1 MKKKFLTLL
10 LAICLILPCA
20 FILSA
25 CGEKAKFNV
34 NINTFVGYTA
44 GSLKEGVEEIRLVNA
59 SNYNSN
65 VYTDFPVI
73 SKDIGKEVT
82 KFEVE
87 EGSKLILFMVLEP
100 GYEINNVKIK
110 PDGYNGTAIS
120 PEVFDNYDASGS
132 WVYAFNLTS
141 SLNKELWVV
150 FEGAPARR
158 MQTISLAQTN
168 AQYFDQL
175 KPGSGEDVDPA
186 SKVLENAR
194 LSLTS
199 KIGAHTQNCF
209 SNISITEFREKI
221 HSNETFEVPA
231 GSTLTL
237 KAYTGFE
244 DSDGNIR
251 IINLYQA
258 NIYDTLSYTQSFSSD
273 SSFLETVCYENET
286 ITFDWTKFTSESF
299 ISSIDFIIYIYENG
313 GNNTGKY
320 ISSVKASNGTVLL
333 DREDDFSVSF
343 KEYFNN
349 YNSGIK
355 IETPITKAEYTLL
368 ADSASELT
376 INYQTRYTVADAI
389 AQGIISVDNEENPNF
404 LTITITAVQPQDS
417 GLFFFEFVYYKDSL
431 QNNPNL
437 KQIELQVDIE
447 NGEEGPY
454 EIARYFQ
461 NDEADGT
468 IAALIETYDTTD
480 FDPNDCTNPISC
492 SGYYYKD
499 TTIRVVADVAFTTEK
514 TYGWENSGVY
524 ENKTFKLIINEVEIT
539 FAAVDIEPEEDYTHY
554 QWKIEGTAPTW
565 LVLSDAYNDYQSKID
580 FTIDT
585 EAFSEATGQDLA
597 LIKIDM

>member
-1 MKKKFLTLL
+1 MKKKFLTFL
-10 LAICLILPCA
+10 LAICLIIPCM
-20 FILSA
+20 FMLTA

-34 NINTFVGYTA
+34 NINIFTNGTQTE
-44 GSLKEGVEEIRLVNA
+44 LKDGVQEIRLVDA

-120 PEVFDNYDASGS
+120 PEVFNNYDASGS

-141 SLNKELWVV
+141 SLNKELWVI

-175 KPGSGEDVDPA
+175 KPGSGEDVVPT
-186 SKVLENAR
+186 SQVLENAQFT
-194 LSLTS
+194 LSS
-199 KIGAHTQNCF
+199 KIGANTQNYF
-209 SNISITEFREKI
+209 SNISTTELREKI
-221 HSNETFEVPA
+221 NSNETFEVPA
-231 GSTLTL
+231 GSTLIFNVASNYEL
-237 KAYTGFE
+237 SY
-244 DSDGNIR
+244 GNYAIL
-251 IINLYQA
+251 NLY
-258 NIYDTLSYTQSFSSD
+258 NSEIYGTLSYTQSFNAVSS
-273 SSFLETVCYENET
+273 SLETVCYENET

-313 GNNTGKY
+313 GNNTSKD

-333 DREDDFSVSF
+333 DREDDFSVTF

-368 ADSASELT
+368 IESASELT
-376 INYQTRYTVADAI
+376 INYQTRYTIADAI
-389 AQGIISVDNEENPNF
+389 TQGIISVDNEENPNF

-417 GLFFFEFVYYKDSL
+417 GIFFFEFVYSRDSL
-431 QNNPNL
+431 RNNQNL
-437 KQIELQVDIE
+437 KQIELQVDVE

-454 EIARYFQ
+454 EIAKYFSYYGDD
-461 NDEADGT
+461 NGSIAD
-468 IAALIETYDTTD
+468 LFYDN
-480 FDPNDCTNPISC
+480 FDNEDYSIPTNYN
-492 SGYYYKD
+492 GYYYKD
-499 TTIRVVADVAFTTEK
+499 TTIKVVADVAFTTEK
-514 TYGWENSGVY
+514 TYGWEYSGVF
-524 ENKTFKLIINEVEIT
+524 ENKTFKLIINEIEFTVSAT
-539 FAAVDIEPEEDYTHY
+539 DIYPEEENTFW
-554 QWKIEGTAPTW
+554 QWTIEGTTPTW
-565 LVLSDAYNDYQSKID
+565 LVVNYVHDRQTKLD
-580 FTIDT
+580 FKIDT
-585 EAFSEATGQDLA
+585 EAFKEATGQDLS

>member
-1 MKKKFLTLL
+1 MKKKFLTFL
-10 LAICLILPCA
+10 LAICLIIPCM
-20 FILSA
+20 FMLTA

-34 NINTFVGYTA
+34 NVNIFTNGTQTE
-44 GSLKEGVEEIRLVNA
+44 LKDGVEEIRLVNA

-141 SLNKELWVV
+141 SLNKELWVI

-175 KPGSGEDVDPA
+175 KPGSGEDVVPA
-186 SKVLENAR
+186 SQVLENAR

-221 HSNETFEVPA
+221 NSNETFEVPA
-231 GSTLTL
+231 GSTLIFNVASNYEL
-237 KAYTGFE
+237 SY
-244 DSDGNIR
+244 GNYAIL
-251 IINLYQA
+251 NLY
-258 NIYDTLSYTQSFSSD
+258 NSEIYGTLSYTQSFNAVSS
-273 SSFLETVCYENET
+273 SLETVCYENET

-313 GNNTGKY
+313 GNNTSKD

-333 DREDDFSVSF
+333 DREDDFSVTF
-343 KEYFNN
+343 REYFNN

-368 ADSASELT
+368 IDSASELT
-376 INYQTRYTVADAI
+376 INYQTRYTIADAI
-389 AQGIISVDNEENPNF
+389 TQGIISVDNEENPNF

-417 GLFFFEFVYYKDSL
+417 GIFFFEFVYSRDSL
-431 QNNPNL
+431 RNNQNL
-437 KQIELQVDIE
+437 KQIELQVDVE

-454 EIARYFQ
+454 EIAKYFSYYGDD
-461 NDEADGT
+461 NGSIVD
-468 IAALIETYDTTD
+468 LIYDN
-480 FDPNDCTNPISC
+480 FDNEDYSIPTNYN
-492 SGYYYKD
+492 GYYYKD
-499 TTIRVVADVAFTTEK
+499 TTIKVVADVAFTTEK
-514 TYGWENSGVY
+514 SYGWEYSGVY
-524 ENKTFKLIINEVEIT
+524 ENKTFKLIINEIEFTVSAT
-539 FAAVDIEPEEDYTHY
+539 DIYPEEENTFW
-554 QWKIEGTAPTW
+554 QWTIEGTTPTW
-565 LVLSDAYNDYQSKID
+565 LVVNYEHDRQTKLD

-585 EAFSEATGQDLA
+585 EAFKEATGQDLS

>member
-1 MKKKFLTLL
+1 MKKKFLTFL
-10 LAICLILPCA
+10 LAICLIIPCM
-20 FILSA
+20 FMLTA

-87 EGSKLILFMVLEP
+87 EGSKLILFMVLKP

-175 KPGSGEDVDPA
+175 KPGSGEDVFTA

-199 KIGAHTQNCF
+199 KIGAHTQNYF
-209 SNISITEFREKI
+209 SNISITELREKI
-221 HSNETFEVPA
+221 NSNETFEVPA
-231 GSTLTL
+231 GSTLIFNVASNYEL
-237 KAYTGFE
+237 SY
-244 DSDGNIR
+244 GNYAIL
-251 IINLYQA
+251 NLY
-258 NIYDTLSYTQSFSSD
+258 NSEIYGTLSYTQSFNAVSS
-273 SSFLETVCYENET
+273 SLETVCYENET

-313 GNNTGKY
+313 GNNTSKD

-333 DREDDFSVSF
+333 DREDDFSVTF

-355 IETPITKAEYTLL
+355 IEIPITKAEYTLL
-368 ADSASELT
+368 TDSASELT

-389 AQGIISVDNEENPNF
+389 TQGIISVDNEENPNF
-404 LTITITAVQPQDS
+404 LTITITAVEPRDS
-417 GLFFFEFVYYKDSL
+417 GLFFFEFIFYKDSV

-454 EIARYFQ
+454 EIAKYFSYYGDDNGSIVDLIYDNFD
-461 NDEADGT
+461 NDDYS
-468 IAALIETYDTTD
+468 I
-480 FDPNDCTNPISC
+480 PTNYN
-492 SGYYYKD
+492 GYYYKD
-499 TTIRVVADVAFTTEK
+499 TTIKVVADVAFTTEK
-514 TYGWENSGVY
+514 SYGWEYSGVY
-524 ENKTFKLIINEVEIT
+524 ENKTFKLIINEIEFTVSAT
-539 FAAVDIEPEEDYTHY
+539 DIYPEEENTFW
-554 QWKIEGTAPTW
+554 QWTIEGTIPTW
-565 LVLSDAYNDYQSKID
+565 LVVNYEYDRQTKLD

-585 EAFSEATGQDLA
+585 EAFKEATGQDLA

>member
-1 MKKKFLTLL
+1 MKKKFLTFLF
-10 LAICLILPCA
+10 AICLILPCA

-34 NINTFVGYTA
+34 NINTFVGYPA

-186 SKVLENAR
+186 SQVLENAR

-231 GSTLTL
+231 GSTLIFNVASNYEL
-237 KAYTGFE
+237 SY
-244 DSDGNIR
+244 GNYAIL
-251 IINLYQA
+251 NLY
-258 NIYDTLSYTQSFSSD
+258 NSEIYGTLSYTQSFNAVSS
-273 SSFLETVCYENET
+273 SLETVCYENET

-313 GNNTGKY
+313 GNNTSKD

-333 DREDDFSVSF
+333 DKEDDFSVTF

-368 ADSASELT
+368 IDSASELT
-376 INYQTRYTVADAI
+376 INYQTRYTIADAI
-389 AQGIISVDNEENPNF
+389 TQGIISVDNEENPNF

-417 GLFFFEFVYYKDSL
+417 GIFFFEFVYSRDSL
-431 QNNPNL
+431 RNNQNL
-437 KQIELQVDIE
+437 KQIELQVDVE

-454 EIARYFQ
+454 EIAKYFSYYGDD
-461 NDEADGT
+461 NGSIVD
-468 IAALIETYDTTD
+468 LIYDN
-480 FDPNDCTNPISC
+480 FDNEDYSIPTNYN
-492 SGYYYKD
+492 GYYYKD
-499 TTIRVVADVAFTTEK
+499 TTIKVVADVAFTTEK
-514 TYGWENSGVY
+514 TFGWENSGVY
-524 ENKTFKLIINEVEIT
+524 ENKTFKLIINEIEFTVSAT
-539 FAAVDIEPEEDYTHY
+539 DISPEEESTFW
-554 QWKIEGTAPTW
+554 QWTIEGTTPTW
-565 LVLSDAYNDYQSKID
+565 LVVSYEHDRQTKLN

-585 EAFSEATGQDLA
+585 EAFKEATGQDLS

>member
-1 MKKKFLTLL
+1 MKKKFLTFL

-25 CGEKAKFNV
+25 CGEKAKINV

-244 DSDGNIR
+244 DSDGKIR

-333 DREDDFSVSF
+333 DREDDFSVTF

-368 ADSASELT
+368 IDSASELT
-376 INYQTRYTVADAI
+376 INYQTRYTIADAI
-389 AQGIISVDNEENPNF
+389 TQGIISVDNEENPNF

-417 GLFFFEFVYYKDSL
+417 GIFFFEFVYSRDSL
-431 QNNPNL
+431 RNNQNL
-437 KQIELQVDIE
+437 KQIELQVDVE

-454 EIARYFQ
+454 EIAKYFSYYGDDNGSIVDLIYDNFD
-461 NDEADGT
+461 NDDYS
-468 IAALIETYDTTD
+468 I
-480 FDPNDCTNPISC
+480 PTNYN
-492 SGYYYKD
+492 GYYYKD
-499 TTIRVVADVAFTTEK
+499 TTIKVVADVAFTTEK
-514 TYGWENSGVY
+514 TFGWEYSGVY
-524 ENKTFKLIINEVEIT
+524 ENKTFKLIINEIEFTVSAT
-539 FAAVDIEPEEDYTHY
+539 DIYPEEENTFW
-554 QWKIEGTAPTW
+554 QWTIEGTTPTW
-565 LVLSDAYNDYQSKID
+565 LVVNYEHDRQTELN

-585 EAFSEATGQDLA
+585 EAFKEATGQDLA

>member
-1 MKKKFLTLL
+1 MKKKFLTFLF
-10 LAICLILPCA
+10 AICLILPCA

-65 VYTDFPVI
+65 LYTDFPVI

-175 KPGSGEDVDPA
+175 KPGSGEDVFTA

-231 GSTLTL
+231 GSTLIFNVASNYEL
-237 KAYTGFE
+237 SY
-244 DSDGNIR
+244 GNYAIL
-251 IINLYQA
+251 NLY
-258 NIYDTLSYTQSFSSD
+258 NSEIYGTLSYTQSFNAVSS
-273 SSFLETVCYENET
+273 SLETVCYENET

-313 GNNTGKY
+313 GNNTSKD

-333 DREDDFSVSF
+333 DREDDFSVTF

-368 ADSASELT
+368 IDSASELT
-376 INYQTRYTVADAI
+376 INYQTRYTIADAI
-389 AQGIISVDNEENPNF
+389 TQGIISVDNEENPNF

-417 GLFFFEFVYYKDSL
+417 GIFFFEFVYSRDSL
-431 QNNPNL
+431 RNNQNL
-437 KQIELQVDIE
+437 KQIELQVDVE

-454 EIARYFQ
+454 EIAKYFRYYGDDNGFIVDLIYDNFD
-461 NDEADGT
+461 NDDYS
-468 IAALIETYDTTD
+468 I
-480 FDPNDCTNPISC
+480 PTNYN
-492 SGYYYKD
+492 GYYYKD
-499 TTIRVVADVAFTTEK
+499 TTIKVVADVAFTTEK
-514 TYGWENSGVY
+514 TYGWEYSGVF
-524 ENKTFKLIINEVEIT
+524 ENKTFKLIINEIEFTVSAT
-539 FAAVDIEPEEDYTHY
+539 DISPEEESTFW
-554 QWKIEGTAPTW
+554 QWTIEGTTPTW
-565 LVLSDAYNDYQSKID
+565 LVVNYEHDRQTKLD

-585 EAFSEATGQDLA
+585 EAFREATGQDLA

>member
-1 MKKKFLTLL
+1 MKKKFLTFLF
-10 LAICLILPCA
+10 AICLILPCA
-20 FILSA
+20 FMLTA
-25 CGEKAKFNV
+25 CGEKAKINV

-44 GSLKEGVEEIRLVNA
+44 GTLKEGVEEIRLVDA
-59 SNYNSN
+59 TSYSSN

-87 EGSKLILFMVLEP
+87 EGSELILFMVLKP
-100 GYEINNVKIK
+100 GYDINNVKIK
-110 PDGYNGTAIS
+110 TDGFGGTAHS
-120 PEVFDNYDASGS
+120 LEVFDNFDPSGN
-132 WVYAFNLTS
+132 WVYSFKLTS
-141 SLNKELWVV
+141 SLNKELFVV
-150 FEGAPARR
+150 LEGTPARR

-175 KPGSGEDVDPA
+175 KPGSGEDVFTA

-199 KIGAHTQNCF
+199 KIGAHTQNYF
-209 SNISITEFREKI
+209 SNISITDLREKI
-221 HSNETFEVPA
+221 NSNETFEVPA
-231 GSTLTL
+231 GSTLIFNVASNYEL
-237 KAYTGFE
+237 SY
-244 DSDGNIR
+244 GNYAIL
-251 IINLYQA
+251 NLY
-258 NIYDTLSYTQSFSSD
+258 NSEIYETLSYTQSFNAVSS
-273 SSFLETVCYENET
+273 SLETVCYENET
-286 ITFDWTKFTSESF
+286 ITFDWTKFTSDSF

-313 GNNTGKY
+313 GNNTSKY

-333 DREDDFSVSF
+333 NREDDYSVSF

-368 ADSASELT
+368 TDSASELT

-404 LTITITAVQPQDS
+404 LTITIAAVQPQDS
-417 GLFFFEFVYYKDSL
+417 GLFLFEFVYYKDSL

-454 EIARYFQ
+454 EIAGYFQ

-499 TTIRVVADVAFTTEK
+499 TTIRVVADVAFTTDK
-514 TYGWENSGVY
+514 TMSWKEFGEY
-524 ENKTFKLIINEVEIT
+524 EGKTFKLIINEVEIT

-585 EAFSEATGQDLA
+585 EAFREATGQDLA